1 MGLKLDNLVSL
12 MTLDEKIAFLSQT
25 APAIERLGIKS
36 FTNFTEGLHG
46 LGWAG
51 GGSITSTQ
59 FPQAIGMA
67 STWDPDLLRQ
77 VGAAVGYETRIHNV
91 KTDGKRVGLALRAPL
106 VDVGREPRW
115 GRNEEA
121 YGEDPFLDGSLAVAI
136 VKGLQGDNAR
146 YLQVASTLK
155 HFVANNNERSRTRT
169 DSVIDERDL
178 STLVPFQKTISEGHA
193 QSFVVA
199 YNLLNGAPCT
209 AHPKL
214 RGIVMKEWGFD
225 GMICTDAGGM
235 PNLMRSQGVVSS
247 LPKAVAMAIQAG
259 VTVFRDQHSS
269 YFREAIEK
277 NLLTEADI
285 VDRVRGDLR
294 MRMRLGEF
302 GPPALVPY
310 SAIAGKEEPWYGPEH
325 KALARLVT
333 DKSIVLVKNE
343 GSILPLN
350 RSTIHSIA
358 VSGGGGNEVFPDW
371 YADTLPYAVTP
382 AENKQHRS
390 TKDENNFRCSG
401 RSCGHTRHRHAP
413 RPGR

>member
-1 MGLKLDNLVSL
+1 VGLKLDNLVSL

-121 YGEDPFLDGSLAVAI
+121 YGEDPFLDGSLA
-136 VKGLQGDNAR
+136 L
-146 YLQVASTLK
+146 
-155 HFVANNNERSRTRT
+155 ERNRTRT

-178 STLVPFQKTISEGHA
+178 REYLLVPFQKTISEGHA